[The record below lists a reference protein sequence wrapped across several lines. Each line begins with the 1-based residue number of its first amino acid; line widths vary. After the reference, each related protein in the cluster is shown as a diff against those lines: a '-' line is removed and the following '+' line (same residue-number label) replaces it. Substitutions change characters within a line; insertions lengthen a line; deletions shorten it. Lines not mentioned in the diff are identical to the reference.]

1 MLNDDE
7 KFIFFIKSQKK
18 HYKELSEISK
28 GDHHPIPVMN
38 SVFKMYDFDKICQN
52 CSAFKGDN
60 VPSKTTDALYYQK
73 TSEGLEIYFIE
84 FKGDKLDKKPLTRSF
99 NNFMYKYKKARNFEL
114 LAILKAKIS
123 AINPKSLE
131 ILLFNKIN
139 EHVQDNSLKV
149 KLLEKVRYLN
159 ESELKDI
166 LLEQIDESFDNLSSK
181 RYDIHTFLED
191 ELYYI
196 IQNTALEIFQEYF
209 DSFKEFQEDFYND
222 FSRSINE
229 EWEDNIEIFKYH
241 QFKNIKKIRDKYAD
255 DLLIGLRM
263 KPIES
268 LFVSLPIIYEEF
280 FKNHPECKDKYYIED
295 FSSFVRNCKK
305 YLWVIPV
312 SCAASNNGNSNTDEI
327 DLQTFEFRRRF
338 DNRHLGIGVL
348 LQGQDEE
355 VEINQDSYE
364 YILDMA
370 YKNYVKAGM
379 FTDYKIEDPNMF
391 DLIIN
396 QNFTVERPY
405 NC

>member
-7 KFIFFIKSQKK
+7 KFIFFIKSQKE

-38 SVFKMYDFDKICQN
+38 SVFKMYDLDKICQN
-52 CSAFKGDN
+52 CSAFTEDN
-60 VPSKTTDALYYQK
+60 GPSKTTDALYYQK
-73 TSEGLEIYFIE
+73 SSEGLEIYFIE

-114 LAILKAKIS
+114 LTILKAKIS
-123 AINPKSLE
+123 AINNPRSLE

-139 EHVQDNSLKV
+139 KYVKDDNLK
-149 KLLEKVRYLN
+149 EKFFEKIRNLN
-159 ESELKDI
+159 ENELNDI
-166 LLEQIDESFDNLSSK
+166 LLEQIDDSFDTLSSQ
-181 RYDIHTFLED
+181 RYKLHTFLED

-196 IQNTALEIFQEYF
+196 IQNTAKQIFQEYF
-209 DSFKEFQEDFYND
+209 DSFKEYQEYFYND

-229 EWEDNIEIFKYH
+229 EWEDNLEIFKYH
-241 QFKNIKKIRDKYAD
+241 QFRNIKRIRDKYAD

-280 FKNHPECKDKYYIED
+280 FKNHPECKEEYYIEN
-295 FSSFVRNCKK
+295 FSSFMRNCKK
-305 YLWVIPV
+305 YLWVVPV
-312 SCAASNNGNSNTDEI
+312 SCAASNNWNSNTDEM
-327 DLQTFEFRRRF
+327 DLQTIEFRRRF

-348 LQGQDEE
+348 LQNQDEE
-355 VEINQDSYE
+355 VEVDPDSYE
-364 YILDMA
+364 YVLDMA

-379 FTDYKIEDPNMF
+379 FVDYKVEDPNMF

-396 QNFTVERPY
+396 QTFTVESP
-405 NC
+405 